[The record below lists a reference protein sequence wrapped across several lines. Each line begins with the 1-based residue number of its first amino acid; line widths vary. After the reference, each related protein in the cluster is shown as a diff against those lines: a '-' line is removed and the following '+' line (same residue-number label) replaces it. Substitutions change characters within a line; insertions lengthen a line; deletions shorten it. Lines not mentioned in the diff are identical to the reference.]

1 MRNTRRAY
9 DREGREIEP
18 MTLGNMREHRVRAVE
33 ATCETCKHE
42 AVINVDALPDELYVP
57 DVALKLRCSSCGS
70 RKIVVRP
77 DWSRRD
83 HFGLWSRPST

>member
-1 MRNTRRAY
+1 
-9 DREGREIEP
+9 

-70 RKIVVRP
+70 RKIVVVRTGHGATILGYGRGRAP
-77 DWSRRD
+77 E
-83 HFGLWSRPST
+83 GEA